1 MEKKTSIYD
10 NALIWFGAGVSIA
23 EILTGTYYASMSF
36 KEAML
41 AILIGHLCGFILM
54 SLSGLIGAKTGLS
67 AMQATKLSFGQVGGI
82 FFASLNFLQLVGW
95 TAIMIYDGAI
105 SSGELFSTGSKIW
118 AIIIGLL
125 IIIWIA
131 IGISNLGKL
140 NTLSMIALFALTI
153 LMSRKS
159 FTANLS
165 SHLSAEA
172 LSFGQAI
179 ELAIAMPM
187 SWLPLIS
194 DYTSKAEKPVKA
206 SFVSTGIY
214 SLVSIW
220 MYTIGLTGAMAT
232 GQTTLSAI
240 FSYSGIGSLAIVII
254 ILSTVTTTFLDAY
267 SAGISFEAIKEGAN
281 GKMVAIIVSAIG
293 ILGALLYPMDDIS
306 NFLYLIGSV
315 FAPMIAVQIADF
327 FIKKDKSS
335 LDTKINI
342 VSWVIGFII
351 YRVLLKLDIVIG
363 ASVASVILTILV
375 SLILRNIFTKS
386 RLSD

>member
-1 MEKKTSIYD
+1 MEKKTSLYD

-23 EILTGTYYASMSF
+23 EILTGTYYASMGF
-36 KEAML
+36 KEAMA
-41 AILIGHLCGFILM
+41 AILIGHLAGFILM
-54 SLSGLIGAKTGLS
+54 SLSGLIGARTGLS
-67 AMQATKLSFGQVGGI
+67 AMQATKLSFGQIGGI

-95 TAIMIYDGAI
+95 TSIMIYDGAI

-118 AIIIGLL
+118 AILIGLL
-125 IIIWIA
+125 IIIWIG

-140 NTLSMIALFALTI
+140 NTLSMIALFFLTI

-165 SHLSAEA
+165 TNLSAEA

-194 DYTSKAEKPVKA
+194 DYTSKAEKPENA

-232 GQTTLSAI
+232 GERTLSAI

-267 SAGISFEAIKEGAN
+267 SAGISFEAIKEGAK
-281 GKMVAIIVSAIG
+281 GKMVAILVTGFGIV
-293 ILGALLYPMDDIS
+293 GALVYPMDDIS

-315 FAPMIAVQIADF
+315 FAPMIAVQISDF
-327 FIKKDKSS
+327 FFKKEKNS

-342 VSWVIGFII
+342 ASWVLGFII
-351 YRVLLKLDIVIG
+351 YRILLKLDIVIG
-363 ASVASVILTILV
+363 ASIASVILTIIV
-375 SLILRNIFTKS
+375 AIVLRKIFTKS
-386 RLSD
+386 K

>member
-67 AMQATKLSFGQVGGI
+67 AMQATKLSFGKVGGI

-125 IIIWIA
+125 IIIWIG

-140 NTLSMIALFALTI
+140 NTVSMIALFALTI

-159 FTANLS
+159 FTSSLSSNLS
-165 SHLSAEA
+165 ADA

-194 DYTSKAEKPVKA
+194 DYTSKAEKPAKA
-206 SFVSTGIY
+206 TWISVGIY
-214 SLVSIW
+214 SLVSLW
-220 MYTIGLTGAMAT
+220 MYIIGLTGAIAT
-232 GQTTLSAI
+232 GESTLSAI
-240 FSYSGIGSLAIVII
+240 FSYSGIGVLAIIII

-267 SAGISFEAIKEGAN
+267 SAGISFEAIKEDVD
-281 GKMVAIIVSAIG
+281 GKKVSIIVSVVGIILAIVF
-293 ILGALLYPMDDIS
+293 PMDDIT

-327 FIKKDKSS
+327 FFKAGSTKS
-335 LDTKINI
+335 DFRINI
-342 VSWVIGFII
+342 ASWIVGFII
-351 YRVLLKLDIVIG
+351 YRILLKVDIVLG
-363 ASVASVILTILV
+363 ASIVSVILTIIV
-375 SLILRNIFTKS
+375 TIILRKVFQK
-386 RLSD
+386 R

>member
-194 DYTSKAEKPVKA
+194 DYTSKAEKSVKA

-375 SLILRNIFTKS
+375 SLILRKIFTKS